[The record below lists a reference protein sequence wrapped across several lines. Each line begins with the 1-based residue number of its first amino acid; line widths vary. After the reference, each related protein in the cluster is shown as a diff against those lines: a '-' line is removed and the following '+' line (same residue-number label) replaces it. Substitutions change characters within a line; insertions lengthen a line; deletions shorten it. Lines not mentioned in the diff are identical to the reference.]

1 MDNLNRIVPTDEPH
15 LSKNLTTG
23 VVLNNDDNAYQAY
36 LIQRSANE
44 AKRQQVMTLEQEVDT
59 MKEDIAEIKNLLRFL
74 IEKK

>member
-15 LSKNLTTG
+15 LSKNLATG

-36 LIQRSANE
+36 LAQRSANE